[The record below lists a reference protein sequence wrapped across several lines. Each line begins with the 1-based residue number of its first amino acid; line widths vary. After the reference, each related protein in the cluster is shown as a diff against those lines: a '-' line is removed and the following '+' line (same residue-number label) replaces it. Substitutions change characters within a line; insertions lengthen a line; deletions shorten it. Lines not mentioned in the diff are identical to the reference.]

1 MMADIINT
9 IRQNPEAIW
18 ITLGF
23 LIVYYMWR

>member
-1 MMADIINT
+1 MIDVINT
-9 IRQNPEAIW
+9 IKQNPEAIW